1 MAGSCGRQDAEMLRR
16 RLLLMQAV
24 IGVIPGTLKIA
35 PEYWLGFQDIAEADI
50 NSGRIFPIV
59 EPPFNL
65 KVAVINTNT

>member
-1 MAGSCGRQDAEMLRR
+1 
-16 RLLLMQAV
+16 MQAV